1 MNMELR
7 KKAKNGF
14 EKYFLKLMNN
24 LVVGKTM
31 ENIRKHQDIKLV
43 TTEKKK
49 KLFGMQTKLSYN
61 KVFLKNLLAIETE
74 KRKIFL
80 NKPVYEILKSVY

>member
-7 KKAKNGF
+7 KKAKNSF

-31 ENIRKHQDIKLV
+31 ENVRKHQDIKLA

-61 KVFLKNLLAIETE
+61 KVFLKNSNRNGKNKDLLEEACLWNI
-74 KRKIFL
+74 KVCL
-80 NKPVYEILKSVY
+80 LK

>member
-1 MNMELR
+1 MELR

>member
-1 MNMELR
+1 MNMDLR
-7 KKAKNGF
+7 TKAKNGF

-24 LVVGKTM
+24 LVIGKTM
-31 ENIRKHQDIKLV
+31 ENVRKHQDIKLA

-74 KRKIFL
+74 KTKIFL
-80 NKPVYEILKSVY
+80 KKPVYEILKSVY